1 MKRRPG
7 AAQPE
12 PFLFSVQPRHRACPA
27 LLLNFFPAFCIGR
40 KPWRLGFAQIAARRK
55 PAWGSHSTNKET
67 LMKLLIWVVTGFLA
81 MLWTAAAAL
90 LAAGVNWLATSSVDP
105 AIREAQA
112 MAQWPVPEWLAVWM
126 PAGIIEPLKA
136 SITGLL
142 DSLVSATTWIAPML
156 GWLSPVIWVIWGL
169 VLALMLVLAG
179 GAHLLVGRSKPRL
192 TA

>member
-1 MKRRPG
+1 
-7 AAQPE
+7 
-12 PFLFSVQPRHRACPA
+12 
-27 LLLNFFPAFCIGR
+27 
-40 KPWRLGFAQIAARRK
+40 
-55 PAWGSHSTNKET
+55 
-67 LMKLLIWVVTGFLA
+67 MKLLIWVVTGFLA

-90 LAAGVNWLATSSVDP
+90 LAAGVNWLATSSADP

-126 PAGIIEPLKA
+126 PPGIIEPLKA

>member
-1 MKRRPG
+1 
-7 AAQPE
+7 
-12 PFLFSVQPRHRACPA
+12 
-27 LLLNFFPAFCIGR
+27 
-40 KPWRLGFAQIAARRK
+40 
-55 PAWGSHSTNKET
+55 
-67 LMKLLIWVVTGFLA
+67 MKLLIWVVTGFLA

-90 LAAGVNWLATSSVDP
+90 LAAGVNWLATSSADP

-112 MAQWPVPEWLAVWM
+112 VAQWPVPEWLAVWM

-142 DSLVSATTWIAPML
+142 DSLVSATTWIMPML

>member
-1 MKRRPG
+1 
-7 AAQPE
+7 
-12 PFLFSVQPRHRACPA
+12 
-27 LLLNFFPAFCIGR
+27 
-40 KPWRLGFAQIAARRK
+40 
-55 PAWGSHSTNKET
+55 
-67 LMKLLIWVVTGFLA
+67 MKLLIWVMTGFLA

-126 PAGIIEPLKA
+126 PVGIIEPLKA
-136 SITGLL
+136 SIAGLL

-156 GWLSPVIWVIWGL
+156 GWLSPAIWVIWGL

-179 GAHLLVGRSKPRL
+179 GAHLLAGRSKPRL